1 MAHTPLAVAL
11 ASGRPSVGPCL
22 ATKARC
28 GSAADSDCSRYRLR
42 AVSTAIK
49 PTTREDEML
58 DTGRKFYPGAIV
70 ATPGAIEAA
79 SRSYLSE
86 CLQRHLRGDWGDLDD
101 HDKQANESAL
111 AHGARLLS
119 AYPLPGGGTIW
130 VITEAD
136 RSVTTFLLP
145 DEY

>member
-1 MAHTPLAVAL
+1 
-11 ASGRPSVGPCL
+11 
-22 ATKARC
+22 
-28 GSAADSDCSRYRLR
+28 
-42 AVSTAIK
+42 
-49 PTTREDEML
+49 ML

-86 CLQRHLRGDWGDLDD
+86 CLQRHLRGDWGDVDN
-101 HDKQANESAL
+101 HDRRANDEAVAQGS
-111 AHGARLLS
+111 RILS
-119 AYPLPGGGTIW
+119 SYPIDPSKPAAGKLWIL
-130 VITEAD
+130 TEAD